1 MKLANEL
8 SYRQLCLL
16 NVIMQSCHLKTITL
30 RCSNYRDCSI
40 SNKVIPLL
48 YELIDL
54 SNRQLINNS
63 KNHVFGLTDVNPA
76 EFAIH
81 GLGVLLYQTM
91 ELDKIEDG
99 DIKKV
104 TNLLST

>member
-99 DIKKV
+99 DIREV